1 MGHGTN
7 ACGGPGGGGN
17 LSSHAK
23 PTGSSALDEMFA
35 RSEFRAASVEG
46 ARQSQVREATKALCP
61 RGRVPGDAS
70 CIDAIP
76 EFKNSATEQQTVE
89 EESVLEQMA
98 DYEGYHSRKD
108 MVAYQRQRQL

>member
-46 ARQSQVREATKALCP
+46 VRQSQTRRSAVGKKTPLRMPKGT
-61 RGRVPGDAS
+61 S
-70 CIDAIP
+70 CVDAIP
-76 EFKNSATEQQTVE
+76 EFRNSKKVNFERKTKVFTLE
-89 EESVLEQMA
+89 VL
-98 DYEGYHSRKD
+98 
-108 MVAYQRQRQL
+108 